1 MSFVER
7 TCVTVDMAAKQAT
20 IGDYYR
26 GGIPRNSHGGYI
38 TFVAIIANCVRLVGV
53 NSDARK
59 CTVMKSPGER
69 VQSAECVY
77 YGGSG

>member
-1 MSFVER
+1 MSFVGER
-7 TCVTVDMAAKQAT
+7 ACVTVDMAAKQAT

-53 NSDARK
+53 NQTPANESCQKLEPLWR
-59 CTVMKSPGER
+59 
-69 VQSAECVY
+69 
-77 YGGSG
+77 